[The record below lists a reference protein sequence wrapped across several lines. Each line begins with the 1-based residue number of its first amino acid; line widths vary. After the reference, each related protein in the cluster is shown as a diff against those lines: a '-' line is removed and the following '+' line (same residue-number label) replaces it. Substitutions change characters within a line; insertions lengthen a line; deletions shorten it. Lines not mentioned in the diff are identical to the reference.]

1 MTAFDHVLPRF
12 LREEVAQGGDKAR
25 GPLEELRLR
34 EGFPLRAV
42 SGGEEWTCPAWQAR
56 TLTQEDLHRVLET
69 AGQGSVHTILDQ
81 LRRGYVTA
89 AGGVRIGVC
98 GEGAVQ
104 DGQLQS
110 FRRVTS
116 LAIRLPRAVPGVAR
130 PLIPQLLEGGRLAST
145 LILSPPGLGK
155 TTLLRD
161 LIRCISSGDG
171 LPPLRVGVADERGE
185 LGA

>member
-89 AGGVRIGVC
+89 AGGVRPIIITCTKGPVGC
-98 GEGAVQ
+98 RCMWQ
-104 DGQLQS
+104 
-110 FRRVTS
+110 
-116 LAIRLPRAVPGVAR
+116 IRGSR
-130 PLIPQLLEGGRLAST
+130 PVL
-145 LILSPPGLGK
+145 
-155 TTLLRD
+155 
-161 LIRCISSGDG
+161 
-171 LPPLRVGVADERGE
+171 
-185 LGA
+185 